1 MPWINTE
8 PMEQKIAFI
17 TRALSAY
24 RGQFSSL
31 CEEFRISRKTGYKWL
46 RRYHAAH
53 SLTALEEHSRRPHES
68 PRRIA
73 TSLEERILQL
83 RSPDGWGAR
92 KIAQLLWEE
101 GVRVSVATVH
111 RTLLRRGAV
120 HPIDQHG
127 PAPGRFER
135 PSPNDLF
142 QADFKGPM
150 GRVGAKDEPL
160 TMLDDH
166 SRFALGVFALRD
178 HKLER
183 VQDCFTGVFERYGL
197 PRQLLLDH
205 GTPWWNNQNGWG
217 ISRLS
222 VFFIQQNI
230 ELIFGQVRHPQTQGK
245 IERFH
250 RTLARSMIHQ
260 GLPERW
266 EQWQERYDGFVQR
279 YNQVRPHE
287 ALAMQRPAQHYRPS
301 TRRYQ
306 KQVAKWIYPA
316 GVAVYSVDG
325 AGTVRVD
332 GRRYFVSEA
341 LIHQEV
347 ALEPVGDHILV
358 RFRNMYIRELNLRQS
373 STLPFV
379 FPVRHVS
386 EDVLPMS

>member
-17 TRALSAY
+17 TGALSAH
-24 RGQFSSL
+24 RGQFSRL
-31 CEEFRISRKTGYKWL
+31 CEAFRISRKTGYKWL
-46 RRYHAAH
+46 GRYQTGQ
-53 SLTALEEHSRRPHES
+53 SVTALAERSRRPHES

-73 TSLEERILQL
+73 SSLEERILQL
-83 RSPDGWGAR
+83 RAPDGWGAR

-150 GRVGAKDEPL
+150 GRAGAKDEPL

-178 HKLER
+178 HRLER
-183 VQDCFTGVFERYGL
+183 VQDCFIGVFERYGL

-205 GTPWWNNQNGWG
+205 GTPWWDGQNGWG

-266 EQWQERYDGFVQR
+266 EQWQGRYDGFLER
-279 YNQVRPHE
+279 YNHVRPHE

-301 TRRYQ
+301 TRPYQ
-306 KQVAKWIYPA
+306 QPVARWIYPA
-316 GVAVYSVDG
+316 GVEVCSVDG
-325 AGTVRVD
+325 AGAVRVD

-341 LIHQEV
+341 LVHQEV
-347 ALEPVGDHILV
+347 ALEPIGDHVLV
-358 RFRNMYIRELNLRQS
+358 RFRNMYIRELNLQRN

-379 FPVRHVS
+379 FPVQHLLA
-386 EDVLPMS
+386 EVLPMS

>member
-17 TRALSAY
+17 SGALSVQ
-24 RGQFSSL
+24 RGQFSRL
-31 CEEFRISRKTGYKWL
+31 CEAFRISRKTGYKWL
-46 RRYHAAH
+46 RRYRAAH
-53 SLTALEEHSRRPHES
+53 SLTALAEHSRRPHAS

-73 TSLEERILQL
+73 PSLAERILQL

-101 GVRVSVATVH
+101 GVWVSVATVH

-150 GRVGAKDEPL
+150 GRAGAKDEPL

-178 HKLER
+178 HRLER
-183 VQDCFTGVFERYGL
+183 VQDCFIGVFERYGL

-205 GTPWWNNQNGWG
+205 GTPWWDGQNGWG

-266 EQWQERYDGFVQR
+266 EQWQGRYDGFLER
-279 YNQVRPHE
+279 YNHVRPHE

-301 TRRYQ
+301 TRPYQ
-306 KQVAKWIYPA
+306 QPVARWIYPA
-316 GVAVYSVDG
+316 GVEVCSVDG
-325 AGTVRVD
+325 AGAVRVD

-341 LIHQEV
+341 LVHQEV
-347 ALEPVGDHILV
+347 ALEPIGDHVLV
-358 RFRNMYIRELNLRQS
+358 RFRNMYIRELNLQRN

-379 FPVRHVS
+379 FPVQHLLA
-386 EDVLPMS
+386 EVLPMS

>member
-17 TRALSAY
+17 TRALSAH
-24 RGQFSSL
+24 RGQFSRL

-46 RRYHAAH
+46 GRYHVAH
-53 SLTALEEHSRRPHES
+53 SLTALQECSRRPHES

-73 TSLEERILQL
+73 PSLEERILQL

-92 KIAQLLWEE
+92 KIAQRLWEE
-101 GVRVSVATVH
+101 GVRVSAATVH

-120 HPIDQHG
+120 HLIDQHG

-150 GRVGAKDEPL
+150 GRAGARDEPL

-178 HKLER
+178 HRLER
-183 VQDCFTGVFERYGL
+183 VQDCFVGVFERYGL

-205 GTPWWNNQNGWG
+205 GTPWWNGHNGWG
-217 ISRLS
+217 ISRRS

-260 GLPERW
+260 GLPEHW
-266 EQWQERYDGFVQR
+266 EQWQARYDGFVQR
-279 YNQVRPHE
+279 YNQIRPHE

-306 KQVAKWIYPA
+306 KQVVRWAYPA
-316 GVAVYSVDG
+316 GLEVCTVDG
-325 AGTVRVD
+325 AGTVRVA
-332 GRRYFVSEA
+332 GHRYFVSEA
-341 LIHQEV
+341 LVHQEV
-347 ALEPVGDHILV
+347 ALEPVGDHVLV
-358 RFRNMYIRELNLRQS
+358 RFRNMYIRELNLPGNT
-373 STLPFV
+373 TLPFV

-386 EDVLPMS
+386 GEVLPMS

>member
-17 TRALSAY
+17 TRALSVP

-31 CEEFRISRKTGYKWL
+31 CEEFGVSRKTGYKWL
-46 RRYHAAH
+46 GRYQAAH
-53 SLTALEEHSRRPHES
+53 SLTALAEHSRRPRVS
-68 PRRIA
+68 PRRI
-73 TSLEERILQL
+73 TPGLEERILQW
-83 RSPDGWGAR
+83 RWPDGWGAR

-101 GVRVSVATVH
+101 GIRVSVATVH

-127 PAPGRFER
+127 PAPGRFTR
-135 PSPNDLF
+135 PAPNDLF

-160 TMLDDH
+160 TVLDDH

-178 HKLER
+178 HRLER
-183 VQDCFTGVFERYGL
+183 VQDCFLGVFERYGL

-205 GTPWWNNQNGWG
+205 GTPWWNGHNGWG

-222 VFFIQQNI
+222 VFFIQQDI
-230 ELIFGQVRHPQTQGK
+230 ELILGQVRHPQTQGK

-260 GLPERW
+260 GLPARW
-266 EQWQERYDGFVQR
+266 EQWQARYDGFVQR

-306 KQVAKWIYPA
+306 QPVARWIYPA
-316 GVAVYSVDG
+316 GVEVCTVDG
-325 AGTVRVD
+325 AGTVRVT

-341 LIHQEV
+341 LVHQEV
-347 ALEPVGDHILV
+347 ALEPVGDHVLV
-358 RFRNMYIRELNLRQS
+358 RFRNMYIRELNLRGNT
-373 STLPFV
+373 TLPFV
-379 FPVRHVS
+379 FPVRHIS
-386 EDVLPMS
+386 EELLPMS

>member
-17 TRALSAY
+17 SGALSVQ
-24 RGQFSSL
+24 RGQFSRL
-31 CEEFRISRKTGYKWL
+31 CEALRISRKTGYKWL
-46 RRYHAAH
+46 RRYRAAH
-53 SLTALEEHSRRPHES
+53 SLTALAEHSRRPHAS

-73 TSLEERILQL
+73 PSLAERILQL

-101 GVRVSVATVH
+101 GVWVSVATVH

-127 PAPGRFER
+127 PAPGRFAR

-150 GRVGAKDEPL
+150 GRVGAQDEPL

-178 HKLER
+178 HRLER
-183 VQDCFTGVFERYGL
+183 VQDCFIGVFERYGL

-205 GTPWWNNQNGWG
+205 GTPWWNGHNGWG

-266 EQWQERYDGFVQR
+266 EQWQARYDGFVER
-279 YNQVRPHE
+279 YNRVRPHE

-306 KQVAKWIYPA
+306 KQVARWVYPA
-316 GVAVYSVDG
+316 GVEVCSVDG
-325 AGTVRVD
+325 AGTVRVE
-332 GRRYFVSEA
+332 GHRYFVSEA
-341 LIHQEV
+341 LVHQEV
-347 ALEPVGDHILV
+347 ALEPVGDHVLV
-358 RFRNMYIRELNLRQS
+358 RFRNMYIRELNLPGNT
-373 STLPFV
+373 TLPFV
-379 FPVRHVS
+379 FPVRHIS
-386 EDVLPMS
+386 GEVLPMS

>member
-17 TRALSAY
+17 SGALSVQ
-24 RGQFSSL
+24 RGQFSRL
-31 CEEFRISRKTGYKWL
+31 CEAFRISRKTGYKWL
-46 RRYHAAH
+46 RRYRAAH
-53 SLTALEEHSRRPHES
+53 SLTALAEHSRRPHAS

-73 TSLEERILQL
+73 PSLAERILQL

-92 KIAQLLWEE
+92 KIAQLIWEE
-101 GVRVSVATVH
+101 GVWVSVATVH

-127 PAPGRFER
+127 PAPGRFAR

-150 GRVGAKDEPL
+150 GRVGAQDEPL

-178 HKLER
+178 HRLER
-183 VQDCFTGVFERYGL
+183 VQDCFIGVFERYGL

-205 GTPWWNNQNGWG
+205 GTPWWNGHNGWG

-266 EQWQERYDGFVQR
+266 EQWQARYDGFVER
-279 YNQVRPHE
+279 YNRVRPHE

-306 KQVAKWIYPA
+306 KQVARWVYPA
-316 GVAVYSVDG
+316 GVEVCSVDG
-325 AGTVRVD
+325 AGTVRVE
-332 GRRYFVSEA
+332 GHRYFVSEA
-341 LIHQEV
+341 LVHQEV
-347 ALEPVGDHILV
+347 ALEPVGDHVLV
-358 RFRNMYIRELNLRQS
+358 RFRNMYIRELNLPGNT
-373 STLPFV
+373 TLPFV
-379 FPVRHVS
+379 FPVRHIS
-386 EDVLPMS
+386 GEVLPMS

>member
-8 PMEQKIAFI
+8 PMEQKIGFV
-17 TRALSAY
+17 TRALSVQ
-24 RGQFSSL
+24 RGQFSGL

-46 RRYHAAH
+46 GRYHAAQ
-53 SLTALEEHSRRPHES
+53 SLTALAEHSRRPHAS

-73 TSLEERILQL
+73 HSLEERILQL

-111 RTLLRRGAV
+111 RTLLRRGVV

-127 PAPGRFER
+127 PAPSRFER
-135 PSPNDLF
+135 PAPNDLF

-150 GRVGAKDEPL
+150 GRVGAQDEPL
-160 TMLDDH
+160 TILDDH

-178 HKLER
+178 HQLER
-183 VQDCFTGVFERYGL
+183 VQACFVEVFERYGL

-205 GTPWWNNQNGWG
+205 GTPWWNGHNGWG

-222 VFFIQQNI
+222 VFFIQQNV
-230 ELIFGQVRHPQTQGK
+230 ELIFGRVSHPQTQGK

-266 EQWQERYDGFVQR
+266 EQWQARYDSFVQR

-301 TRRYQ
+301 PRRYP
-306 KQVAKWIYPA
+306 KQVDRWIYPA
-316 GVAVYSVDG
+316 GVEVCTVDG
-325 AGTVRVD
+325 AGTVRVE
-332 GRRYFVSEA
+332 GHRYFVSEA
-341 LIHQEV
+341 LVHQEV
-347 ALEPVGDHILV
+347 ALEPVGDHVLV
-358 RFRNMYIRELNLRQS
+358 RFRNMYIRELNLQRT

-379 FPVRHVS
+379 FPVRHIS
-386 EDVLPMS
+386 GEVLPMS

>member
-1 MPWINTE
+1 MPWIKTE

-17 TRALSAY
+17 SRTRNLQ
-24 RGQFSSL
+24 RGQFSCL
-31 CEEFRISRKTGYKWL
+31 CQEFRISRKTGYKWL
-46 RRYHAAH
+46 GRYQAAK
-53 SLTALEEHSRRPHES
+53 SLTALAERSRRPHES
-68 PRRIA
+68 PRRI
-73 TSLEERILQL
+73 SSWLEERILQL
-83 RSPDGWGAR
+83 RQPDGWGAR

-111 RTLLRRGAV
+111 RTLLRRGLV
-120 HPIDQHG
+120 HLLDQHG
-127 PAPGRFER
+127 PAPGRFTR

-150 GRVGAKDEPL
+150 GRAGVQDEPL
-160 TMLDDH
+160 TLLDDH

-183 VQDCFTGVFERYGL
+183 VRDCFLRVFEQYGL

-205 GTPWWNNQNGWG
+205 GMPWWNGHNGWG

-230 ELIFGQVRHPQTQGK
+230 DLIFGQVRHPQTQGK

-266 EQWQERYDGFVQR
+266 EQWQERYDDFVKR

-306 KQVAKWIYPA
+306 KQVARWIYPA
-316 GVAVYSVDG
+316 ELEVRMVDG
-325 AGTVRVD
+325 AGTVRVE
-332 GRRYFVSEA
+332 GHRYFVSEA
-341 LIHQEV
+341 LIYQEV
-347 ALEPVGDHILV
+347 ALEPVGDQILV
-358 RFRNMYIRELNLRQS
+358 RFRNMYIRELNLPRKA
-373 STLPFV
+373 TLPFV
-379 FPVRHVS
+379 FPVH
-386 EDVLPMS
+386 DIAD

>member
-17 TRALSAY
+17 SQIQKLQ
-24 RGQFSSL
+24 RGQFSRL
-31 CEEFRISRKTGYKWL
+31 CQEFRISRKTGYKWL
-46 RRYHAAH
+46 ERYRATH
-53 SLTALEEHSRRPHES
+53 SLTALAERSRRPHAS
-68 PRRIA
+68 PRRIGPW
-73 TSLEERILQL
+73 LEERILQL
-83 RSPDGWGAR
+83 RWPDGWGAR

-111 RTLLRRGAV
+111 RTLWRRGQV
-120 HPIDQHG
+120 HVIDQHG
-127 PAPGRFER
+127 PAPGRFTR
-135 PSPNDLF
+135 PAPNDLF

-150 GRVGAKDEPL
+150 GRAGARDEPL

-166 SRFALGVFALRD
+166 SRFALGVFALPD

-183 VQDCFTGVFERYGL
+183 VQDCFLRVFERYGL

-205 GTPWWNNQNGWG
+205 GIPWWNGHNGWG

-230 ELIFGQVRHPQTQGK
+230 DLIFGRVRHPQTQGK

-266 EQWQERYDGFVQR
+266 EQWQERYDDFVER

-287 ALAMQRPAQHYRPS
+287 ALAMQRPVQHYRPS
-301 TRRYQ
+301 NRRYQ
-306 KQVAKWIYPA
+306 NQVPRWIYRA
-316 GVAVYSVDG
+316 GLEVRTVDG
-325 AGTVRVD
+325 AGTVRVE
-332 GRRYFVSEA
+332 GHRYFVSEA
-341 LIHQEV
+341 VVHQEV
-347 ALEPVGDHILV
+347 ALERVGDQVLV
-358 RFRNMYIRELNLRQS
+358 RFRNMYIRELNLQRK

-379 FPVRHVS
+379 FAIS
-386 EDVLPMS
+386 QISDEVLPMS